1 MLASR
6 LSHIN
11 FINRPVYSSL
21 KVSISSCQTGYLS
34 QRKYSTENEETKVKK
49 ISAAE
54 ELRENWEPIYRFP
67 KIKTVSSVI
76 KLKNYQLTATVFGL
90 PVTYFFF
97 AEHLL
102 VVGYTGTSL
111 VLTLGF
117 ISYLLKNSVGF
128 MYVNKK
134 NKDLV
139 RIAYLNFW
147 GSRRDSEFKID
158 DVVPFSDLPNSIAGK
173 FYTKLKFNNG
183 HEDLKLLSKEVEILD
198 YDKFSSIFG
207 E

>member
-1 MLASR
+1 MLATR

-11 FINRPVYSSL
+11 IIIRPVSTSL
-21 KVSISSCQTGYLS
+21 KSLRSSHPAAYFS
-34 QRKYSTENEETKVKK
+34 QRKFSTETEAPKVKK
-49 ISAAE
+49 QNAAE
-54 ELRENWEPIYRFP
+54 ELKENWDPIYRFP

-90 PVTYFFF
+90 PLTYFFF

-102 VVGYTGTSL
+102 VVGYTGSSL

-117 ISYLLKNSVGF
+117 ISYLLKNSVGA

-134 NKDLV
+134 NSDLV

-158 DVVPFSDLPNSIAGK
+158 DIVPFSDLPNSIASK

-183 HEDLKLLSKEVEILD
+183 HEELKLLSKEVEILD
-198 YDKFSSIFG
+198 YDKFSRIFG

>member
-11 FINRPVYSSL
+11 YINRQVLSSL
-21 KVSISSCQTGYLS
+21 SLSISYRPAVYFS
-34 QRKYSTENEETKVKK
+34 QRKFSTETEKKVKK
-49 ISAAE
+49 INAAE
-54 ELRENWEPIYRFP
+54 ELKENWEPIYRFP
-67 KIKTVSSVI
+67 KIKAVSSVI

-102 VVGYTGTSL
+102 VVGYTGSSL
-111 VLTLGF
+111 VLTLSI
-117 ISYLLKNSVGF
+117 ISYMLKNSVGA

-134 NKDLV
+134 NSDLV

-147 GSRRDSEFKID
+147 GSRRDSEFQID
-158 DVVPFSDLPNSIAGK
+158 DVVPFSDLPNSIASK

-183 HEDLKLLSKEVEILD
+183 HEELKLLSKEVEILD
-198 YDKFSSIFG
+198 YDKFSRIFG

>member
-1 MLASR
+1 MLAIR
-6 LSHIN
+6 LSRIN
-11 FINRPVYSSL
+11 FIIRPVSSSL
-21 KVSISSCQTGYLS
+21 KSSRSSLTATYFTKRNFS
-34 QRKYSTENEETKVKK
+34 SENEAPKVKK
-49 ISAAE
+49 QNAAE

-102 VVGYTGTSL
+102 VVGYTGSSL
-111 VLTLGF
+111 VLTLSF
-117 ISYLLKNSVGF
+117 ISYLLKNSVGAI
-128 MYVNKK
+128 YVNKK
-134 NKDLV
+134 NSDLV

-147 GSRRDSEFKID
+147 GSRRDSEFKVDEII
-158 DVVPFSDLPNSIAGK
+158 PFSDLPTSIASK
-173 FYTKLKFNNG
+173 FYTNLKFNNG
-183 HEDLKLLSKEVEILD
+183 HEELKLLSKEVEILD
-198 YDKFSSIFG
+198 YDKFSRIFG